1 MKNGSPMKGRTLKT
15 ECKCETSET
24 NHIDVE
30 AAKTFIRRIPWNAKD
45 ELKTWITSK
54 MQNVIFKSSI
64 GFSFANFTKELEEE
78 EKKILAKIKEEE
90 MKNQVNKEEKTY
102 RGWFRVKQ
110 IKKIRKRKKVCL
122 YCKGIECHKNKEE
135 NEKCKEEKL
144 KEEKLKKKTEKTA

>member
-1 MKNGSPMKGRTLKT
+1 
-15 ECKCETSET
+15 
-24 NHIDVE
+24 
-30 AAKTFIRRIPWNAKD
+30 
-45 ELKTWITSK
+45 
-54 MQNVIFKSSI
+54 
-64 GFSFANFTKELEEE
+64 
-78 EKKILAKIKEEE
+78 

-144 KEEKLKKKTEKTA
+144 KKQLSKETSAGKKVTFEKEEETQTKEKRRNNVAPAEK